1 MTIRQVSPLDA
12 AWLMLESRD
21 TPMHVAGLFEFSL
34 PENAPRDYLA
44 TEVAAMRAARSIPPP
59 WNLRLFDG
67 PLVGTRLPLMQED
80 RDLDAEYHVRHSA
93 LPHPG
98 GQRELGALVSR
109 LHSHPLDLRR
119 PLWEV
124 HVIEG
129 LEHDRFA
136 LYMKMHH
143 SIIDGVSGMRMIMR
157 AFSTDPTET
166 GMAPFWT
173 VPAGTRRRG
182 ESTPSVLGRLTA
194 GARSSA
200 MGVAGLGRAGLS
212 LARASFGGQD
222 LQAPYRTVG
231 SVLDG
236 RLAGQRR
243 LATQQYDLAR
253 IKALAAAS
261 DCSLNDIVLY
271 LCGTALRRYLS
282 EHSQLP
288 PRSLTAGIPV
298 SLRDAS
304 DESLGGTAIAV
315 MVATLGTDVADPGA
329 RLAAIKASTTEAKR
343 HLGKLPAPARPYY
356 TLLVSGPWITGLL
369 AGLGGN
375 SPVPFNVAISNV
387 PGPREALYFNGARLD
402 AVHPMSLLLHGN
414 ALNITCVS
422 YAGTLNFGFTGARD
436 TLPHLQRLAVYM
448 GQALEEFESIVF
460 PRPDVPR
467 KARSPA

>member
-1 MTIRQVSPLDA
+1 MALRQVSPLDA

-34 PENAPRDYLA
+34 PQDAPADYLA
-44 TEVAAMRAARSIPPP
+44 NEVAAMRAARSIPPP

-67 PLVGTRLPLMQED
+67 PIVGTRLPLMQDD

-157 AFSTDPTET
+157 AFSPDPTET
-166 GMAPFWT
+166 EMAPFWT
-173 VPAGTRRRG
+173 VPAGTRRRR
-182 ESTPSVLGRLTA
+182 ESTTSALGRLTDR
-194 GARSSA
+194 ARSSA
-200 MGVAGLGRAGLS
+200 TGVTGLGRAGLA
-212 LARASFGGQD
+212 LARASIGGQD

-253 IKALAAAS
+253 VKALASTA

-304 DESLGGTAIAV
+304 DESLGGTAIAI
-315 MVATLGTDVADPGA
+315 MVATLGTNIADPGA
-329 RLAAIKASTTEAKR
+329 RLAAICASTTEAKR
-343 HLGKLPAPARPYY
+343 HLKNLPAPARPYY
-356 TLLVSGPWITGLL
+356 TLLVNGPWITGLL
-369 AGLGGN
+369 AGLGG
-375 SPVPFNVAISNV
+375 SAPVPFNVAISNV
-387 PGPREALYFNGARLD
+387 PGPPETLYFNRARLE

-436 TLPHLQRLAVYM
+436 SLPHLQRLAVYT
-448 GQALEEFESIVF
+448 GQALEELEAVIS
-460 PRPDVPR
+460 PSTRTSR
-467 KARSPA
+467 RARSSA